1 VVNNEVVR
9 WRELC
14 RAASLEQDPQTLLE
28 LLRKINYALIEYRAR
43 TAEVGQSND
52 RVVTDLTWLKPWF
65 G

>member
-43 TAEVGQSND
+43 TAEVAPASI
-52 RVVTDLTWLKPWF
+52 K
-65 G
+65 